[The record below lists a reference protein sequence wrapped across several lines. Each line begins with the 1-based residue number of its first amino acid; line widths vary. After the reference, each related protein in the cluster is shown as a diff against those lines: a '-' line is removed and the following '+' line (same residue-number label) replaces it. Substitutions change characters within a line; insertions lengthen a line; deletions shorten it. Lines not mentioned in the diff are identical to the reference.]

1 MATKLKSVVLT
12 SVDLVREGANQ
23 GASIELFKN
32 K

>member
-1 MATKLKSVVLT
+1 MSTKLKNMVLT

-23 GASIELFKN
+23 AASIELFKN